1 MKKTTALLAGFLC
14 LAIVLQAQKKQPKFL
29 AELTAGPSIP
39 IGKFASTS
47 NANNKAS
54 GYAKPGW
61 GGQLSLGYYLNRSFG
76 LLLSTGYTTH
86 QQDQQARK
94 DVLKSRGNT
103 VVRIDSENWKALNVM
118 AGGFFI
124 TPLTSGSKLRL
135 FTKLT
140 AGVCETGIP
149 REQWFGY
156 SNTGRPA
163 YYYDEK
169 ITMCWAFCYQGSVGL
184 QYKLNQKWYVLLD
197 ASYFNAI
204 PKQEVTYYVSSR
216 PVAQVGPTGR
226 YVTEVNKYE
235 LSTINAL
242 VGIGI
247 NL

>member
-94 DVLKSRGNT
+94 DVYTSRGYR

-118 AGGFFI
+118 AGVFFV
-124 TPLTSGSKLRL
+124 TPLTAGSKLCL
-135 FTKLT
+135 ITKLT

-149 REQWFGY
+149 REQWSGY
-156 SNTGRPA
+156 SNTGPV
-163 YYYDEK
+163 YSYNEK
-169 ITMCWAFCYQGSVGL
+169 IIMPWAFCYQGSVGL
-184 QYKLNQKWYVLLD
+184 QYKFNQKWYVLLD
-197 ASYFNAI
+197 ASYFNAT
-204 PKQEVTYYVSSR
+204 PKQEITYSVSSL
-216 PVAQVGPTGR
+216 PAAQGGLAGR
-226 YVTEVNKYE
+226 IVTEVNKYE
-235 LSTINAL
+235 LSAINAL